1 MKNYKKIGELL
12 VDAGLISE
20 NDLNF
25 ALEQQ
30 RKVGKKLGE
39 ILLEG
44 DFIKE
49 RDIVEVLKGQMGVP
63 SVELDKEQINPD
75 IPKMINENIA
85 RRHTMIPFKFDGDR
99 IALAIGDPLNVVA
112 LEDVRIITGMD
123 VQPYIASR
131 QDIIA
136 HIDRFYRKQSTEKAM
151 EDFKKEYD
159 DEVKE
164 QVDVDEDTYI
174 KISNAPLV
182 RFVDS
187 LILQAVNSKASD
199 IHIEP
204 YEKNVRVRFRIDGD
218 LQEVFTPEKTS
229 HAAIVTRIKI
239 MGKMNIAE
247 KRVPQDGRVNYNVA
261 GRGVDMRISILPTAY
276 GEKVVIRILDMG
288 GTILKKEQ
296 LGFTENDME
305 VFEKIIKYPYGII
318 LVTGPTGSGKS
329 TTLYAI
335 LQELNKIE
343 KNIITVEDPI
353 EYRIEGIN
361 QVQVNTKAGMTFAAG
376 LRSIL
381 RQDPDIIMIGEIRD
395 AETAQISVRAAIT
408 GHLVL
413 STIHTNDT
421 ASTVSRLLDMDIE
434 PYLISSALVGIV
446 AQRLVKKICEEC
458 KERYLASDEE
468 KQLLSIPPDKE
479 TYLYRGTGCSTC
491 GGTGYKGRT
500 SIVEIMPV
508 TRKIKE
514 LIDRKAH
521 IEEIRNA
528 AKEEGMISLREN
540 GISLALKGVTTV
552 EQVVRNTYTLD

>member
-1 MKNYKKIGELL
+1 MKSYKKIGELL